1 MPGPVS
7 VTFAPSGAT
16 AWARPGDTVLSVAR
30 RAGVSILAS
39 CAGRGTCGE
48 CAVRVLDGEL
58 DVVGA
63 VEKRGLGRSS
73 AAGVRLACQA
83 KIVGPVVI
91 RPVIALGKHVEQ
103 MEAAGDER
111 LIAAVDVGTTNVHA
125 VVIGATSGRQ
135 VGTSTVAN
143 RQSSWGADVLSRLS
157 AAAVDAVALREAAEN
172 SIEEALSAAA
182 LGALG
187 RIERLVIA
195 GNTAMIALL
204 TQADVSPLATHPFA
218 IPDGM
223 RSLGV
228 DSALRAWLGPEARI
242 DLVPPLASFVGGDLL
257 AGLIATDMTPRRK
270 PELLVD
276 VGTNA
281 EVALAAHG
289 RIFVASAAA
298 GPAFEGS
305 GLSCGGP
312 AVEGAVTRVRVDSS
326 SNVDF
331 DTVGG
336 APARWFSGAGL
347 ISALATLRVLG
358 HLDASGLLREAGPLR
373 ARFSRD
379 EAGVL
384 LLDLGGEDA
393 CLRVTQLDVRALQ
406 LAKAAVRTAIQM
418 VLEHAGVRARSLSVV
433 RIAGAFGAALE
444 SDDLVQLGLVP
455 RQAGS
460 SVVWVGNTSLSG
472 AVALALDEELWG
484 GLSSLTE
491 NVTHVSLASD
501 DRFSE
506 KMIAA
511 LALEA
516 YSA

>member
-1 MPGPVS
+1 
-7 VTFAPSGAT
+7 
-16 AWARPGDTVLSVAR
+16 
-30 RAGVSILAS
+30 
-39 CAGRGTCGE
+39 
-48 CAVRVLDGEL
+48 
-58 DVVGA
+58 
-63 VEKRGLGRSS
+63 
-73 AAGVRLACQA
+73 
-83 KIVGPVVI
+83 
-91 RPVIALGKHVEQ
+91 VIALGKRIEPA
-103 MEAAGDER
+103 ESAGGEG
-111 LIAAVDVGTTNVHA
+111 LIAAVDVGTTNVSA

-135 VGTSTVAN
+135 VGTATVAN
-143 RQSSWGADVLSRLS
+143 KQSSWGADVLSRLS
-157 AAAVDAVALREAAEN
+157 AAAADAMPLRQATED
-172 SIEEALSAAA
+172 SIEEALSAASQGSTG
-182 LGALG
+182 L
-187 RIERLVIA
+187 IERLVIA

-204 TQADVSPLATHPFA
+204 TQADVSPLSTHPFA

-223 RSLGV
+223 RSLAAG
-228 DSALRAWLGPEARI
+228 SRLRMLLGPVARI

-257 AGLIATDMTPRRK
+257 AGLIATGMSPRRR

-281 EVALAAHG
+281 EVALVAQG

-312 AVEGAVTRVRVDSS
+312 AVEGAVTRVRVDTFGI
-326 SNVDF
+326 VDL

-347 ISALATLRVLG
+347 ISALAALRGLG
-358 HLDASGLLREAGPLR
+358 HLDASGLLCEAGPLR

-384 LLDLGGEDA
+384 LLDLGGGDG
-393 CLRVTQLDVRALQ
+393 CLRLTQLDVRELQ

-418 VLEHAGVRARSLSVV
+418 VLEYAGVKARSLGVV
-433 RIAGAFGAALE
+433 RVAGAFGASLD
-444 SDDLVQLGLVP
+444 SDDLVELGLVP

-460 SVVWVGNTSLSG
+460 SVTGVGNTSLSG
-472 AVALALDEELWG
+472 AVALALDEGLWG
-484 GLSSLTE
+484 GLRSLAE

-501 DRFSE
+501 PRFSE